1 MPQKILKFTGI
12 NRNVSEFN
20 SIGACEELINIR
32 PTANGLKIVKDKNI
46 LVVNA
51 NRYKFLVEH
60 QFGATQNFIAA
71 TNSDV
76 KWVSLSG
83 EEKMT
88 LLTGSAEEITT
99 AGNVVLIKCSD
110 GSQPVFKF
118 ENGTYKEFN
127 MTIPAISLSVELN
140 DFSASVKYE
149 SATVTKT
156 IGEAKELLAN
166 GFSKFYNEYPHGL
179 AGPIVI
185 GCTFEL
191 EDGNELWSSGFAI
204 IDPTKDSRCA
214 SSGGSSSVTNTGL
227 SVTVYGAKEAK
238 LSFDID
244 NYSSVSGV
252 KNIKFYSSI
261 PLCPYDME
269 ETPSGDIYPKKL
281 TNTEINLAGQNMYL
295 QKEVTF
301 RKADNFIL
309 NTSYET
315 ASNDLMPVTSGTI
328 YRKGSTV
335 SYNNRFHFYDSKT
348 FHTIQ
353 KPSFGVHS
361 NRQLPAES
369 TYVDIRKA
377 KLYVEIDNGEETL
390 YVATPSTFDVQVNA
404 VMDFVYPMGGIKRGY
419 LKTSDDNFVTNTWYS
434 IPFSDSD
441 AYNYSC
447 ALDYVLLSPCDAPV
461 LNNVIEAHGQ
471 SIMFKE
477 EPNAINVSAPF
488 NPYVFPVNYSYG
500 VGGKVLDLATSY
512 LPISSTQVGQYPITV
527 FTTAGIY
534 ALEQGSGNVLYGNVV
549 PLQPHVISGKAK
561 ATPQGTFYVS
571 SNQLYLI
578 SGRDSRCVS
587 LPLDGGI
594 ELSLRGIEAYE
605 ALCNHCKLSELLSG
619 IEFKKFIQGASLAY
633 DQLHNELHISNPVR
647 NNKYSYV
654 LNLDTA
660 AYHKVDG
667 WLQQDKSSSRYALKG
682 SGNGGASVVDLH
694 VENDGAQPILLQSRP
709 MSLEALYTHI
719 QRLIMLVDADLQSER
734 HLFLSVFASDNLN
747 DWKCIISAQKA
758 GVSLRHI
765 RTNKAAKSY
774 KDYIILITGR
784 VGTDTDISDII
795 ADYTIVNRRLG

>member
-1 MPQKILKFTGI
+1 MPQKVLKFTGI

-20 SIGACEELINIR
+20 GAGTCEELINIR
-32 PTANGLKIVKDKNI
+32 PTASGLKIVKDKNM
-46 LVVNA
+46 LATNV

-71 TNSDV
+71 TDSDV

-88 LLTGSAEEITT
+88 LLTGIAEEITT
-99 AGNVVLIKCSD
+99 AGNVVLVKCSD

-118 ENGTYKEFN
+118 EDGTYKEYN

-149 SATVTKT
+149 TATVTKT
-156 IGEAKELLAN
+156 LNEAKGLLAN

-204 IDPTKDSRCA
+204 IDPTKDSRCT
-214 SSGGSSSVTNTGL
+214 SSGGSNSVTNTGL

-269 ETPSGDIYPKKL
+269 ETSSGVIHPKKL

-309 NTSYET
+309 NTRYET
-315 ASNDLMPVTSGTI
+315 ASNELMPVTSGTI

-361 NRQLPAES
+361 NRQLPEES
-369 TYVDIRKA
+369 NYVDIRKA

-390 YVATPSTFDVQVNA
+390 YVSTPSTFDVQVSA
-404 VMDFVYPMGGIKRGY
+404 MMDFVYPIGGIKRGY
-419 LKTSDDNFVTNTWYS
+419 LRTSDDNFVTNTWYS

-447 ALDYVLLSPCDAPV
+447 ALDYILASPCDAPV

-527 FTTAGIY
+527 FTAAGIY
-534 ALEQGSGNVLYGNVV
+534 ALEQGSGNVLYGNIV

-594 ELSLRGIEAYE
+594 EPSLRGIEAYE

-633 DQLHNELHISNPVR
+633 DQLHNELHICNPIASSM
-647 NNKYSYV
+647 YSYV

-660 AYHKVDG
+660 GYHKVDG
-667 WLQQDKSSSRYALKG
+667 WMRQDKSSSRYALKSHSTG
-682 SGNGGASVVDLH
+682 RTSIVDLH

-709 MSLEALYTHI
+709 LSLEALYTHI
-719 QRLIMLVDADLQSER
+719 QRLVMLVDADLLSER

-747 DWKCIISAQKA
+747 DWKCIISAQKTGA
-758 GVSLRHI
+758 SLRHI

-774 KDYIILITGR
+774 KDYIILLTGR
-784 VGTDTDISDII
+784 VSTDTDISDII
-795 ADYTIVNRRLG
+795 ADYTIVKRRLG